1 MTVPTNSHSLRAF
14 WSHLFH
20 PSIPF
25 YFSSLS
31 EFHKGLEDWI
41 WNLKR
46 GPDTSF
52 SCLFGVFFF
61 FSGQGEKREI
71 GPETKPA
78 CALPCDVCQIPSMP
92 LLRPLSLLHV
102 SSLLHHLSEFISS
115 FFLSLLFTSA
125 PSHLARFCRGDV
137 IAYRSSFPDLLQRGG
152 RVTSSTRTLL

>member
-14 WSHLFH
+14 WSHLF
-20 PSIPF
+20 PSIYSILLFEPLRIPQR
-25 YFSSLS
+25 SG
-31 EFHKGLEDWI
+31 GLDMESDERPGYRFFMFVW
-41 WNLKR
+41 
-46 GPDTSF
+46 
-52 SCLFGVFFF
+52 SCFP
-61 FSGQGEKREI
+61 SGQGEKREI

-125 PSHLARFCRGDV
+125 SSHLAPFCRGDV
-137 IAYRSSFPDLLQRGG
+137 IVYRLSFPDLLQRGG
-152 RVTSSTRTLL
+152 RVTSSSRTLL